1 MKKIVLIAVALFV
14 VTTAFSQNYKTS
26 IGLRT
31 GSSVGASLK
40 HFINQQDA
48 LEAIADVDLIRH
60 DELKIRVG
68 GFYERHYDVNVDGFA
83 LYAGAGAS
91 AGVHVAGIYSKQFMM
106 SLDLIGGAEYK
117 FNNVPIAISADWTP
131 RIQII
136 SNSGLKV
143 PNFAITI
150 RYIIK

>member
-1 MKKIVLIAVALFV
+1 MKKIVLIAVALLV
-14 VTTAFSQNYKTS
+14 ATTAFSQNYKTS
-26 IGLRT
+26 LGLRA

-40 HFINQQDA
+40 HFINEQDA
-48 LEAIADVDLIRH
+48 LEAIVDVDIVRH
-60 DELKIRVG
+60 DELKIRAG
-68 GFYERHYDVNVDGFA
+68 GFYERHFDVNVDGFA

-91 AGVHVAGIYSKQFMM
+91 AGVHVSGLYSKQFMI

-131 RIQII
+131 RVQLI
-136 SNSGLKV
+136 SNTGLKM
-143 PNFAITI
+143 PNFALTF